1 VPEEVTLSD
10 LNNAVT
16 TMLGQASNNSNGVS
30 ILSMN
35 AEPAYDENQMQ
46 AVMQKLDK
54 LINAL
59 RR

>member
-1 VPEEVTLSD
+1 
-10 LNNAVT
+10 
-16 TMLGQASNNSNGVS
+16 MLGQASNNSNGVS